1 MKININDLNYD
12 KYIESLN
19 PKKQELIKNHKD
31 DIESRAK
38 KAVLEQYNLEMEI
51 KTILAYKDSIQ
62 VVMSWKEDD
71 NLVLNYVLRCDFEN
85 MLILDEMKDLM
96 YFERNI
102 INYLIFR
109 IHKVNL
115 EQYIDNNISTIYE
128 PTQSFY
134 KSNIYVSA
142 LGDFSNLYEAFMNNH
157 HISEDNLL
165 LEFYKDISE
174 EQETINVGISK
185 YDDVENIEEN
195 NFEVI
200 VNELKPT
207 FDVGYFN
214 YYVIFNSNQ
223 VELPAITF
231 EKTISRKVVE

>member
-1 MKININDLNYD
+1 
-12 KYIESLN
+12 
-19 PKKQELIKNHKD
+19 
-31 DIESRAK
+31 
-38 KAVLEQYNLEMEI
+38 
-51 KTILAYKDSIQ
+51 
-62 VVMSWKEDD
+62 MSWKEDD

-157 HISEDNLL
+157 QISDDNLL

-174 EQETINVGISK
+174 EQETINIGICK
-185 YDDVENIEEN
+185 YDDV
-195 NFEVI
+195 
-200 VNELKPT
+200 
-207 FDVGYFN
+207 
-214 YYVIFNSNQ
+214 
-223 VELPAITF
+223 
-231 EKTISRKVVE
+231 